1 MGLFSCLETV
11 LVEILE
17 KLGSSANTRLSDNSG
32 LLMATLK
39 WTRQAKEESKSNLNN
54 VDVWG
59 VEAERLTQRVC
70 GLPTQLS
77 DKSKHSLRFASFI
90 QYAMHLK

>member
-39 WTRQAKEESKSNLNN
+39 WTRQEEAKSNFKQCGC
-54 VDVWG
+54 VFFWG
-59 VEAERLTQRVC
+59 GAVQPPSNTPA
-70 GLPTQLS
+70 
-77 DKSKHSLRFASFI
+77 K
-90 QYAMHLK
+90 

>member
-17 KLGSSANTRLSDNSG
+17 KLGSCANTRLSDNSG

-39 WTRQAKEESKSNLNN
+39 WTRQAKEEAKSNFK
-54 VDVWG
+54 
-59 VEAERLTQRVC
+59 QC
-70 GLPTQLS
+70 GCV
-77 DKSKHSLRFASFI
+77 FF
-90 QYAMHLK
+90 